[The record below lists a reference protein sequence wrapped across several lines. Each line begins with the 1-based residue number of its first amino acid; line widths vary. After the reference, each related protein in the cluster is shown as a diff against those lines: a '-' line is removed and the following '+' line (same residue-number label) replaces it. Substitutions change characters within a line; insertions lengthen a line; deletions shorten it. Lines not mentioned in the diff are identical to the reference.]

1 MGAFKLAAIGITG
14 AILSLLVK
22 NRRPEIAIAIPIL
35 TAAVILTMCM
45 PYLKA
50 VIDGFDKIIEMA
62 GIDMV
67 HIQAVLKIIGIAYI
81 CQLASDI
88 CKDAGEGTIASKIE
102 LGGKIIII
110 TVSMPIIY
118 DLLELAEKI
127 INV

>member
-35 TAAVILTMCM
+35 TAAVILAMCM